1 MSEGGREEKDQNIT
15 GGKKKKKNVR
25 FELRTSSR
33 KGMNRTSRGG
43 GTCALIA
50 KSVTTV
56 SSIRGKK
63 YEKSAGVV
71 VDLSILTHNRL
82 RGCVMW
88 GWGNRRRR
96 RPASDFQPRPYY
108 TYNCFRLVS
117 PRRISSAA
125 AWSIS
130 LWYRFHRAV
139 CCWVRRACELRI
151 N

>member
-1 MSEGGREEKDQNIT
+1 
-15 GGKKKKKNVR
+15 
-25 FELRTSSR
+25 
-33 KGMNRTSRGG
+33 MNRTSRGG

-56 SSIRGKK
+56 SSIRGRK

-96 RPASDFQPRPYY
+96 RPAA
-108 TYNCFRLVS
+108 
-117 PRRISSAA
+117 ISSPGRIIHITASVWFRRGASAA
-125 AWSIS
+125 QQPGAFRYGIDFTGQFVVG
-130 LWYRFHRAV
+130 YAEP
-139 CCWVRRACELRI
+139 ANCE
-151 N
+151 

>member
-1 MSEGGREEKDQNIT
+1 
-15 GGKKKKKNVR
+15 
-25 FELRTSSR
+25 
-33 KGMNRTSRGG
+33 MNRTSRGG

-88 GWGNRRRR
+88 GMGGIDGNVGQQ
-96 RPASDFQPRPYY
+96 A
-108 TYNCFRLVS
+108 
-117 PRRISSAA
+117 ISSPSRIIHITASVWFRRGASAA
-125 AWSIS
+125 QQPGAFRYGIDFTGQFVVG
-130 LWYRFHRAV
+130 YAEP
-139 CCWVRRACELRI
+139 ANCE
-151 N
+151 